1 MLTFLRVIEFVAVV
15 VGALVVLAFVFGR
28 WR

>member
-1 MLTFLRVIEFVAVV
+1 MLTFLRVVEIVSFV
-15 VGALVVLAFVFGR
+15 VGVLVVLAFVFGR

>member
-1 MLTFLRVIEFVAVV
+1 MVTFLNVVAIC
-15 VGALVVLAFVFGR
+15 ALVAGVAVVLAFVFGR

>member
-1 MLTFLRVIEFVAVV
+1 MLTFLRVAEIMAVV

>member
-1 MLTFLRVIEFVAVV
+1 MLTFLRVIEFISVV